1 VYNYPQVMCYQEE
14 TKSEY
19 ASKILSG
26 CTYEKFDKFIN
37 DEFTQA
43 DEIEWRNVLSGEMR
57 DNCMRL
63 RAALGKHFNWGED
76 YMVVA
81 KRAEKAEKLKRLR
94 DSLDAYTEDG
104 EDDPELKKMR
114 LYLEQISCQ

>member
-1 VYNYPQVMCYQEE
+1 M
-14 TKSEY
+14 
-19 ASKILSG
+19 SG

-37 DEFTQA
+37 DRTA
-43 DEIEWRNVLSGEMR
+43 IMTGEIR
-57 DNCMRL
+57 DNCMKL

-76 YMVVA
+76 YMLA

-94 DSLDAYTEDG
+94 DSLDAYTDDG
-104 EDDPELKKMR
+104 EDDPELKKMK